1 MTQAT
6 LCYSD
11 YWMLSTG
18 VATSVDITRGRAA
31 IALFSFSYFIVCPDW
46 VSRSSWSCK
55 GLFAHPISFG
65 LLYATSLIYWFWWH
79 MFLESKNQDLLSNSN
94 LATFW
99 LIYLN
104 LCYAISEWKWKI
116 STNPRN
122 ELKEDNVKHTGNFKL
137 AYASENVTYFH
148 TESTGIT
155 HTQSSFFKYM
165 SKSET
170 LGGMRPSPIPVVCLS
185 IPSYSV
191 GTGPPALSECH
202 LVDTELCEKRTLA
215 GTSGLVKSQHFKC

>member
-31 IALFSFSYFIVCPDW
+31 IALFSFSYFLVCPDW
-46 VSRSSWSCK
+46 ISRSSWSCK

-116 STNPRN
+116 PQIQEMSLKRIMWNKLGTSNWRTQVKCHVFPHRVDRN
-122 ELKEDNVKHTGNFKL
+122 H
-137 AYASENVTYFH
+137 
-148 TESTGIT
+148 T
-155 HTQSSFFKYM
+155 HTHPEFI
-165 SKSET
+165 
-170 LGGMRPSPIPVVCLS
+170 L
-185 IPSYSV
+185 
-191 GTGPPALSECH
+191 
-202 LVDTELCEKRTLA
+202 
-215 GTSGLVKSQHFKC
+215 